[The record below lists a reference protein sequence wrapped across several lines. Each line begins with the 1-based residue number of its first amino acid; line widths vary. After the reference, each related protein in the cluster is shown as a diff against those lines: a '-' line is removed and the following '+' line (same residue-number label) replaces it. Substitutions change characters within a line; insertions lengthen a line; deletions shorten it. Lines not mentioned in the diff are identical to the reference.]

1 MSFCSPPP
9 PPTAPP
15 ACGTSKP
22 SRSSP
27 KVRFF
32 AAMRDASGAD
42 VVIHCLAAPPASSG
56 LRGAQFTPDGSALL
70 CASGEGVQCH
80 GWEPARVHDAVALP
94 WRAPADLACRDGR
107 LLGAALHTASVAVW
121 VLDLA
126 RMAPFASPA
135 AAAAEAAAEAAA
147 TTPEKLRRSADAAA
161 AADAADVARS
171 MARLSAGT
179 DRLEPAP
186 AEGDDSPEMMSPP
199 PQRLSDML
207 QRRAS
212 ASAGADAVLS
222 PQPVPQAA
230 PPPAPVARASVSA
243 AARPSSAAAAPPG
256 GEEVAAMLAGHADVA
271 NALASRLTHLGAL
284 GSAWR
289 RGDARAASAVL
300 SRASAAGD
308 SAALADALHACL
320 LAGTAATSSRA
331 AAAGASQRR
340 DDLGPP
346 GTGLLTLPGAAA
358 LLPHLPPLLDSPSER
373 HAEAA
378 VAAAEAF
385 AVRHF
390 VRRFSLCFG
399 FVSPV
404 QSTACLTRFP
414 ATGGAGRSGARGCCG
429 RRQHRGGALRA
440 CCRRLCSPAPR
451 GGGAGGAAR
460 PAGGARAGS
469 GAGAPR
475 RRASRSRNSARVKQP
490 TRNTQPALRALR
502 SRCRGCTLQAA
513 RAR

>member
-1 MSFCSPPP
+1 
-9 PPTAPP
+9 
-15 ACGTSKP
+15 
-22 SRSSP
+22 
-27 KVRFF
+27 
-32 AAMRDASGAD
+32 
-42 VVIHCLAAPPASSG
+42 
-56 LRGAQFTPDGSALL
+56 
-70 CASGEGVQCH
+70 
-80 GWEPARVHDAVALP
+80 
-94 WRAPADLACRDGR
+94 
-107 LLGAALHTASVAVW
+107 
-121 VLDLA
+121 
-126 RMAPFASPA
+126 MAPFASPA

-186 AEGDDSPEMMSPP
+186 AEGEDSPEMMSPP

-212 ASAGADAVLS
+212 ASAAADAVLS

-243 AARPSSAAAAPPG
+243 AARPSSAAAPPPG

-300 SRASAAGD
+300 SRASAAGE

-340 DDLGPP
+340 GDLGPP

-385 AVRHF
+385 AVRHLLRASSLALQF
-390 VRRFSLCFG
+390 VFVCFTSAANRVSDALPRNRRRWAERCAPLLR
-399 FVSPV
+399 
-404 QSTACLTRFP
+404 TAAAQR
-414 ATGGAGRSGARGCCG
+414 RSGARLLPPPLQPC
-429 RRQHRGGALRA
+429 
-440 CCRRLCSPAPR
+440 APR
-451 GGGAGGAAR
+451 WRRWRRGAAR
-460 PAGGARAGS
+460 W
-469 GAGAPR
+469 
-475 RRASRSRNSARVKQP
+475 RRARGSWRWCSTPSRQTQPQQRTRETP

-502 SRCRGCTLQAA
+502 SRCRGCTWQAA